1 MVSGSAQNKSPLV
14 LMTPQCGLGAGGIK
28 GRRGGEQQGGM
39 EGEADGMP
47 CLFAA
52 ISYGKQ
58 QSFSVPHI
66 SITGRM
72 EKMGSLSG
80 STGE

>member
-1 MVSGSAQNKSPLV
+1 
-14 LMTPQCGLGAGGIK
+14 
-28 GRRGGEQQGGM
+28 M
-39 EGEADGMP
+39 EGEADEMP
-47 CLFAA
+47 WLFAA

-58 QSFSVPHI
+58 QSLRLPHI
-66 SITGRM
+66 SRTGRM

>member
-1 MVSGSAQNKSPLV
+1 MVSGSAQNKPPLV

-28 GRRGGEQQGGM
+28 GGRGGEQQEGT
-39 EGEADGMP
+39 EGEADDVL

-58 QSFSVPHI
+58 
-66 SITGRM
+66 
-72 EKMGSLSG
+72 
-80 STGE
+80 